1 MPRVS
6 SVPINKGEH
15 PIPVYAS
22 AMRSAQAPMV
32 PCTRGRRLL
41 PSTASADSLGFLS
54 DPGWAGL
61 PELRRPWAGPTRGS
75 PPDCGGRSAAFA
87 ETGPSRGCERRCP
100 RRVLISYLSSRARRI
115 DSHQDGASTIS
126 LPHPFLPVLL
136 RAMVCSRRP
145 RALAP
150 AMSIRAIPSRST
162 SPRLDGL
169 PSPP

>member
-6 SVPINKGEH
+6 SVPIHKGEH

-61 PELRRPWAGPTRGS
+61 LS
-75 PPDCGGRSAAFA
+75 FAAHGLA
-87 ETGPSRGCERRCP
+87 LPGAP
-100 RRVLISYLSSRARRI
+100 RRTAAAAALRSPRR
-115 DSHQDGASTIS
+115 DQAGGASVVVHGVS
-126 LPHPFLPVLL
+126 LSLI
-136 RAMVCSRRP
+136 
-145 RALAP
+145 LAP
-150 AMSIRAIPSRST
+150 ARDVS
-162 SPRLDGL
+162 
-169 PSPP
+169 